1 MYISVKRDH
10 FKEIFIVKVLV
21 LIQTKIFKLY
31 ECKRKG
37 KEFCVYNYM
46 HKMS

>member
-21 LIQTKIFKLY
+21 LIQTKIL
-31 ECKRKG
+31 
-37 KEFCVYNYM
+37 NYM
-46 HKMS
+46 NVKEKEKKFVCILI

>member
-21 LIQTKIFKLY
+21 LIQTKIL
-31 ECKRKG
+31 
-37 KEFCVYNYM
+37 NYM
-46 HKMS
+46 NVKEKEKKFVCIII

>member
-10 FKEIFIVKVLV
+10 FKEIFYREGSSFNTNKN
-21 LIQTKIFKLY
+21 FKLY

-37 KEFCVYNYM
+37 KEICVYNYII
-46 HKMS
+46 